1 MELEIK
7 GKTYPLKVTFG
18 ALNKLNEIAK
28 KAGNTNESIGLVQ
41 KYVELKET
49 GDPEALRD
57 LLLCL
62 NSNLTPQLQKN
73 TLEEYLADLED
84 PEALSK
90 AVLDFL
96 MTAGLSRM
104 RLRAVLPSINAQ
116 LHPKK

>member
-18 ALNKLNEIAK
+18 ALNKLNELTK
-28 KAGNTNESIGLVQ
+28 KSGNTNESIGLVQ
-41 KYVELKET
+41 KYVELKEA

-57 LLLCL
+57 LILCL
-62 NSNLTPQLQKN
+62 NSTLTPQLQKSV
-73 TLEEYLADLED
+73 LEEYLSELDE
-84 PEALSK
+84 PEILSK
-90 AVLDFL
+90 AVLDYL

-104 RLRAVLPSINAQ
+104 RLQAVLPSINAQ